1 MQLPQQHRYVLSEV
15 PVYLI
20 CILVHFTGLH
30 GEEKQPNTKNAN
42 CSSRRHHRRENLR
55 GSLNNLMQNILGE
68 YLKRSNST

>member
-1 MQLPQQHRYVLSEV
+1 MQLLQQHIYVLSEV
-15 PVYLI
+15 LVYLI

-30 GEEKQPNTKNAN
+30 VGRKTTKHEKCKFQQQT
-42 CSSRRHHRRENLR
+42 HQRRENLR